1 MSSMDQIITEMN
13 FETSTRYARCLAN
26 SIRKN
31 WNIDTDPIDGSHF
44 EKAQNKITMLL
55 QQGPF

>member
-1 MSSMDQIITEMN
+1 MDQIITEMN